1 MQEESNEMI
10 VWITK
15 NSLELIE
22 MHGVSVLEN
31 LVALVVVVGVL
42 WYLVRRIGANRKA
55 SAIVLSSW
63 IVWLSYRVLL
73 DYNLA
78 FDEVSRLALDT
89 FHSTQICV
97 HSFAIMIVSWMALIA
112 PFAYDFVALSHNVYS
127 SLTTVQRVAIA
138 GGLIFA
144 YGSLKAYNTV
154 VSHADK
160 VKQIMFHLSFILIGP
175 VIWFSL
181 LYLPQDWIG
190 YVSQAVLTWI
200 PFGLSCN
207 AFYKC
212 SIIRVQKNPA
222 ASRVSS
228 SKKTY
233 LSKLRE
239 VISKG
244 TPKKLSSKTSHT
256 LKRAQNRMANFLSFW
271 SCWPLLILLSS
282 VCKSVDDGVNDRMLQ
297 TEPILVIF
305 SVWCL
310 HWKGSAIFYTIL
322 APLSAALI
330 LSVETASKY
339 IWKRT
344 VAVRK
349 LWMLKWFFSLTSW
362 LMSSKII
369 MLGFGGVLLL
379 IFLRVMF
386 SFLGVVGATLKL
398 AIIIGAAADSFRVV
412 DLQLLD
418 TYEQKL
424 SFWILLQILDV
435 LTEIPVWGFMIRLWE
450 PLLLAVVLVVG
461 SDVLRFLF
469 AFVKSIGSRL
479 WSCVRVKKRRRV
491 PVVKSGGDTE
501 QPKQGGCCRTAES
514 ASNSESSCAESDRA
528 AHQKHSARQVW
539 RDCFV
544 GIRVK
549 CCAQVV
555 PSGPAY
561 NH

>member
-1 MQEESNEMI
+1 MKEENEMI

-22 MHGVSVLEN
+22 IHGVTVLEN

-78 FDEVSRLALDT
+78 FDEVSHLALDT

-112 PFAYDFVALSHNVYS
+112 PFVHDFVALSHKMYS
-127 SLTTVQRVAIA
+127 SLTTIQRVAIA

-144 YGSLKAYNTV
+144 YGSFKAYNTV

-181 LYLPQDWIG
+181 LYVPQDWIG

-244 TPKKLSSKTSHT
+244 TPKKLSSKTSRT

-362 LMSSKII
+362 IMSSKII

-386 SFLGVVGATLKL
+386 SFLGVIGATLKL

-412 DLQLLD
+412 DIQLLD

-450 PLLLAVVLVVG
+450 PLFLAVVLVVG

-479 WSCVRVKKRRRV
+479 WSCVSVKKRGRRV
-491 PVVKSGGDTE
+491 PVVKRGGYNT
-501 QPKQGGCCRTAES
+501 
-514 ASNSESSCAESDRA
+514 
-528 AHQKHSARQVW
+528 HQKTQKEKGGVAVNETKTKTNVDS
-539 RDCFV
+539 
-544 GIRVK
+544 GIDDVSVVK
-549 CCAQVV
+549 KRKEDETNNKKKKAD
-555 PSGPAY
+555 
-561 NH
+561 